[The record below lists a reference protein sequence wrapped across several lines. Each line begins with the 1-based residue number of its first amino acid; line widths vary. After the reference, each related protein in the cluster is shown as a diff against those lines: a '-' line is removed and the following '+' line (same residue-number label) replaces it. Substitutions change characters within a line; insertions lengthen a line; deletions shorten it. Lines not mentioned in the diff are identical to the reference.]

1 MMSEIIDTA
10 FQGNI
15 QPQSGPNPSL
25 RVLFIAPQWDSAQW
39 LVPLRA
45 ALPNDD
51 VRIFPDVGDPATID
65 CVLVANP
72 PREVLAKLSRLRFIQ
87 SLQAGVESLL
97 ADPMLPSSIPL
108 ARLVDPS
115 LTSAMSESV
124 VAHVLSA
131 HRQLHTYR
139 LQQAMRKWEPISQ
152 PYAHERKI
160 GILGLGALGSAAAN
174 KLIALGFDVAGW
186 GRELKNM
193 TGMICFTGRDGLEML
208 LKRTDILVCLLPLT
222 SETHGILNAHTLA
235 LLPQGATVINLARG
249 KHVVDEDLLDALN
262 SGHIEHAILDAF
274 HIEPLPTEHAY
285 WSHPR
290 ISVTPHVAAAT
301 DPRTAIPQV
310 VQNIERFRAGLPLAH
325 IVDRERGY

>member
-1 MMSEIIDTA
+1 MSEVPDTA

-15 QPQSGPNPSL
+15 QPQSGPTPSL
-25 RVLFIAPQWDSAQW
+25 TLLFITPQENRAPW
-39 LVPLRA
+39 LAPLRA
-45 ALPNDD
+45 ALPNDNIR
-51 VRIFPDVGDPATID
+51 VFPDGGDLAAID
-65 CVLVANP
+65 CALVADP
-72 PREVLAKLSRLRFIQ
+72 PHGVLATLPRLRFIQ
-87 SLQAGVESLL
+87 SLWAGVSSLL
-97 ADPMLPSSIPL
+97 VDPTLPSHIPL

-124 VAHVLSA
+124 VAYVLSA

-139 LQQAMRKWEPISQ
+139 LQQAMRRWQPISQ
-152 PYAHERKI
+152 PHAHERKV

-186 GRELKNM
+186 SRELKHM
-193 TGMICFTGRDGLEML
+193 TDMICFTGRDGLEML
-208 LKRTDILVCLLPLT
+208 LKRTDILVCLLALT
-222 SETHGILNAHTLA
+222 PATHGILNAHTLA

-274 HIEPLPTEHAY
+274 RIEPLPTEHAY

-290 ISVTPHVAAAT
+290 VSITPHVAATT

-310 VQNIERFRAGLPLAH
+310 VQNIERFRAGLPLLH
-325 IVDRERGY
+325 VVDRERGY

>member
-1 MMSEIIDTA
+1 MSEIIDTA

-15 QPQSGPNPSL
+15 QPQPGRTPSL
-25 RVLFIAPQWDSAQW
+25 RLLFIPPQWDSAQW

-51 VRIFPDVGDPATID
+51 IRIFPEVGDPVTID
-65 CVLVANP
+65 CALVANP
-72 PREVLAKLSRLRFIQ
+72 PHGLLAKLPRLRFIQ
-87 SLQAGVESLL
+87 TLSVGVDSLL
-97 ADPMLPSSIPL
+97 TDPTLPNHIPL

-131 HRQLHTYR
+131 HRQLHIYR
-139 LQQAMRKWEPISQ
+139 LQQGVRKWQPISQ
-152 PYAHERKI
+152 LHAHERKV
-160 GILGLGALGSAAAN
+160 GILGLGTLGSAAAN

-186 GRELKNM
+186 SRKLKHIDG
-193 TGMICFTGRDGLEML
+193 TVRFTGRDGLEML

-222 SETHGILNAHTLA
+222 PATCGILNARTLA

-249 KHVVDEDLLDALN
+249 EHVIDEDLLNALD

-274 HIEPLPTEHAY
+274 RIEPLPTEHAY

-290 ISVTPHVAAAT
+290 VSITPHVAATT
-301 DPRTAIPQV
+301 DLRTAIPQV

-325 IVDRERGY
+325 VVDRERGY